1 MATEVKL
8 AEVGEEDSFRVF
20 WRRVKRHP
28 AYRVCK
34 APGDLVK
41 NFLPNVWRRSTQR
54 FRHLPTTLIV
64 GAQKAGTTQ
73 LYSYLVTH
81 PCCFG
86 AAEKEVDYFS
96 KQAERSVQWYR
107 SRFPLSFRVTRT
119 RGQVMEAS
127 PSYLATPSA
136 LRKMKEVV
144 PKARIIVIL
153 RDPVSR
159 AFSHYQHRKTRHLEM
174 RGFAEC
180 VAEELREHAFSP
192 QFGLALQANAKPMLG
207 YVARGYYA
215 LQIELLLKLFARNR
229 VLFVDS
235 ATLFQDTT
243 ATCQRV
249 FDFMGLDDFEVQPTK
264 IFNRGFYKETIDPRV
279 AEQLREHYRPYDD
292 LLANL
297 LGMPFSWM
305 NEEPRQVSQA
315 A

>member
-1 MATEVKL
+1 MATEIKL
-8 AEVGEEDSFRVF
+8 AEVGEEGTFRAF

-28 AYRVCK
+28 VYRVCK
-34 APGDLVK
+34 VPGDIAK
-41 NFLPNVWRRSTQR
+41 NLLPNVWRRSTQH

-86 AAEKEVDYFS
+86 AARKEVDYFS
-96 KQAERSVQWYR
+96 KFPERSVQWYR
-107 SRFPLSFRVTRT
+107 SRFPLSFWVTRKQ
-119 RGQVMEAS
+119 GQVMEAS
-127 PSYLATPSA
+127 PSYMATPSA

-144 PKARIIVIL
+144 PKARVIVIL

-159 AFSHYQHRKTRHLEM
+159 AFSHYQHRKTRHFES
-174 RGFAEC
+174 RSFAEC
-180 VAEELREHAFSP
+180 VEEELRADEFP
-192 QFGLALQANAKPMLG
+192 PTFGIALQPNAAKMWG
-207 YVARGYYA
+207 YLARGYYA
-215 LQIELLLKLFARNR
+215 LQIELLLKLFARNK

-264 IFNRGFYKETIDPRV
+264 IYNRGFYKEKIDSQV
-279 AEQLREHYRPYDD
+279 AELLREHYRPYDD

-297 LGMPFSWM
+297 LGMEFSWM
-305 NEEPRQVSQA
+305 KGEPRQLSTA

>member
-1 MATEVKL
+1 MTTEIRL
-8 AEVGEEDSFRVF
+8 ADVGVEDSFRVF

-41 NFLPNVWRRSTQR
+41 NFLPNVWRRSTQH

-96 KQAERSVQWYR
+96 KHAERSVQWYR
-107 SRFPLSFRVTRT
+107 SRFPLSFWVTRKL
-119 RGQVMEAS
+119 GQVMEAS
-127 PSYLATPSA
+127 PSYIATPSA

-153 RDPVSR
+153 RDPVAR
-159 AFSHYQHRKTRHLEM
+159 AFSHYQHRKTRHLEP
-174 RGFAEC
+174 RSFAEC
-180 VAEELREHAFSP
+180 VAEELRADDFP
-192 QFGLALQANAKPMLG
+192 AKLGVALHPNAAKMWG
-207 YVARGYYA
+207 YVSRGYYA
-215 LQIELLLKLFARNR
+215 LQIELLLKLFARNK
-229 VLFVDS
+229 VLVLDS
-235 ATLFQDTT
+235 ARLFQDTT

-249 FDFMGLDDFEVQPTK
+249 FDFMGLDDFQVQPTK
-264 IFNRGFYKETIDPRV
+264 IFNRGYYHEKIDAKV

-292 LLANL
+292 LLVSL
-297 LGMPFSWM
+297 LGTQLGWM
-305 NEEPRQVSQA
+305 NGELRQVPKA

>member
-34 APGDLVK
+34 VPGDLVK
-41 NFLPNVWRRSTQR
+41 SLLPNAWRRSTQH

-96 KQAERSVQWYR
+96 KHAERSVQWYR
-107 SRFPLSFRVTRT
+107 SRFPLSFRVTRKL
-119 RGQVMEAS
+119 GQVMEAS

-159 AFSHYQHRKTRHLEM
+159 AFSHYQHRKTRHFES
-174 RGFAEC
+174 RSFAEC
-180 VAEELREHAFSP
+180 VADELRTNMCSP
-192 QFGLALQANAKPMLG
+192 RLGVALQANADPMLG

-215 LQIELLLKLFARNR
+215 LQMELLLKLFARNK
-229 VLFVDS
+229 VLVLDS

-249 FDFMGLDDFEVQPTK
+249 FDFMGLEDFEVQPTK
-264 IFNRGFYKETIDPRV
+264 IFNRGFYKEKLDPRV

-305 NEEPRQVSQA
+305 SGELSHVSRA